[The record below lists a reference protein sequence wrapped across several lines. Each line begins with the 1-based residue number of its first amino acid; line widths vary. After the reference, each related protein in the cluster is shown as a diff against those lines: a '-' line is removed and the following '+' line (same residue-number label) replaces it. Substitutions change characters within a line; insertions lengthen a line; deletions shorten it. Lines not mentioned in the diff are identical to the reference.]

1 VNKPLSAR
9 LLARPGEAL
18 EIVAN
23 GEAGFKVRLPEAAPD
38 PVASVVAVEVDGAP
52 ETRLVPIRPGGDGV
66 LLLDAR
72 EATLEGHTLQLE
84 MKHAE
89 PNAGFWSKRD
99 ERISFPVEFPKAGP
113 HAAVLRWSCDP
124 ASAGGRLEIRLHDP
138 AGNVVSSLPLTVES
152 TGGWEN
158 FRTQPAGVLAVPAAG
173 TYTLRLVPVEIKG
186 NGLLNFA
193 HLRLQPAG

>member
-1 VNKPLSAR
+1 MK
-9 LLARPGEAL
+9 
-18 EIVAN
+18 AN
-23 GEAGFKVRLPEAAPD
+23 GEAIHGTR
-38 PVASVVAVEVDGAP
+38 ASP
-52 ETRLVPIRPGGDGV
+52 FP
-66 LLLDAR
+66 
-72 EATLEGHTLQLE
+72 
-84 MKHAE
+84 
-89 PNAGFWSKRD
+89 
-99 ERISFPVEFPKAGP
+99 RI
-113 HAAVLRWSCDP
+113 P
-124 ASAGGRLEIRLHDP
+124 AWGRCTEIRLHDP